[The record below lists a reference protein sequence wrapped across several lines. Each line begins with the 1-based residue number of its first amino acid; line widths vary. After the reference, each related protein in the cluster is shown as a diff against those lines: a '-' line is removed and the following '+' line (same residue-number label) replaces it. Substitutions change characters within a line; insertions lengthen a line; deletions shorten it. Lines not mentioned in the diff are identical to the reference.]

1 MKTTLITAALCLGLT
16 AAASA
21 SSSFTTD
28 LSPSDISV
36 TVNGSGISSS
46 DVFGYETDS
55 WYGTYENSSS
65 SGHVSAS
72 DSTLSLSIGAVS
84 SGAGN
89 FAGLHFDLP
98 TDTESATL
106 SFSILKASAW
116 GGNLSSFTYTYTCTV
131 YGFDS
136 EGNAAEI
143 GTWTYSGSAGEDYSA
158 DVSIALSVGGE
169 TSYTSYGLIF
179 NSEDTSAQTSNA
191 GVGMAISNITVSG
204 SVPEP
209 ATATLGLLALGAL
222 ALRRRRA

>member
-1 MKTTLITAALCLGLT
+1 MKKLLCLSAVL
-16 AAASA
+16 AWVPAASA

-28 LSPSDISV
+28 LSPSTISV
-36 TVNGSGISSS
+36 TQNSSGISSS
-46 DVFGYETDS
+46 DVFNYTDGS
-55 WYGTYENSSS
+55 WYGTYENGSLIGQVGV
-65 SGHVSAS
+65 SG
-72 DSTLSLSIGAVS
+72 STLNLSIGAAS

-89 FAGLHFDLP
+89 FAGLHFELP
-98 TDTESATL
+98 TDAESATL
-106 SFSILKASAW
+106 SFSISKASSW
-116 GGNLSSFTYTYTCTV
+116 GDNISSFTYTYTCTV

-158 DVSIALSVGGE
+158 VVSITLSVGGE

-179 NSEDTSAQTSNA
+179 NSKDTSSLSSAA
-191 GVGMAISNITVSG
+191 GVWMSISNITVSG